1 MHESS
6 LIGWA
11 SSLQLP
17 HSFYIILSTQIMK
30 NTNIQSIAF
39 LIILFVSPFCLSAQD
54 RDTMSKSE
62 ITKMDST
69 ESSNQKAD
77 QLQTTND
84 ENRMADAKLD
94 RKQTRAKSKD
104 AQRVEREAS
113 SAARES
119 RAAVR
124 TERKAQKSRKEA
136 TRQAKRASDARAKS
150 DKN

>member
-1 MHESS
+1 MKSINIYS
-6 LIGWA
+6 IGA
-11 SSLQLP
+11 IALLLTLP
-17 HSFYIILSTQIMK
+17 
-30 NTNIQSIAF
+30 
-39 LIILFVSPFCLSAQD
+39 FVGQTQD

-62 ITKMDST
+62 IAKMDST

-77 QLQTTND
+77 QLQTRND

-124 TERKAQKSRKEA
+124 TERKAQKARKEA

>member
-1 MHESS
+1 
-6 LIGWA
+6 
-11 SSLQLP
+11 
-17 HSFYIILSTQIMK
+17 MK
-30 NTNIQSIAF
+30 INNIYTIAF
-39 LIILFVSPFCLSAQD
+39 LSLLFVSPLALCAQD
-54 RDTMSKSE
+54 RDTMSKNE
-62 ITKMDST
+62 ISKMDST

-77 QLQTTND
+77 QLQQTTD
-84 ENRMADAKLD
+84 ENRMAEAKLD

-124 TERKAQKSRKEA
+124 TERKAQKSRREA